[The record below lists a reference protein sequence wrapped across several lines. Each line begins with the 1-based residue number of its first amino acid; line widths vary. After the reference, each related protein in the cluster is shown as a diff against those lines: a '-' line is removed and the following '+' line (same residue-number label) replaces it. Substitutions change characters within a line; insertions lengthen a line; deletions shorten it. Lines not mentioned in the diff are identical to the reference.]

1 MSLVHKDDRRAYQ
14 QQRLD
19 GDGVGLANPRQHEG
33 MVHDGAEAA
42 REREGSRRDDLL
54 GGAVCFRER
63 ALFEPAA
70 TSILSVEPQWPGCE
84 PAHLLL
90 RLQLRC

>member
-1 MSLVHKDDRRAYQ
+1 MGMVLGSQTHVSTR
-14 QQRLD
+14 
-19 GDGVGLANPRQHEG
+19 G

-42 REREGSRRDDLL
+42 REREGSRRDDLM

-63 ALFEPAA
+63 AFFEPAA
-70 TSILSVEPQWPGCE
+70 TGILSVEPQWPRCE

-90 RLQLRC
+90 RLQLRSSGDR